1 MAKIA
6 FICPNEPILLY
17 LWKNKTAMATI
28 IGRKTEI
35 RELLDSYNKDQAQ
48 LVAIY
53 GRRRV
58 GKTFLVD
65 EALKGK
71 ITFRHA
77 GLSPVDEIGKK
88 NLLKDQLKHFYNSLR
103 LHGMPRGKCPSSW
116 LDAFFMLEE
125 HLQQKDNGEKQVV
138 FLDELPWMDTPRS
151 GFLTAFEGFWNG
163 WGCHRDNLMV
173 VVCGSANSWILDN
186 LIHNHGGLYGRV
198 TRSIKLYPFS
208 LKECEEYFRE
218 NGFLLSRYDIVQSQM
233 ILGGIPYYFNCFNRE
248 YSFSQNIDALFW
260 GESPKL
266 QDEFDKLFASVFSK
280 PEEMK
285 RIVLALAKRRKG
297 YTRNEISELTGID
310 TGGNFTKMLKALVE
324 SNFVEQYYPFG
335 ESKKEIHYKLT
346 DPFCLF
352 YSKFL
357 SGVKITDP
365 YFWTNSQNSQ
375 QIISWRGF
383 AFEDLC
389 FRHIKEIKEALGISG
404 VSAEYSAWN
413 VPGDANS
420 DGAQVDLLIRRKD
433 NVTNLCEMK
442 FYSDEFEV
450 SKAFYRTMLSR
461 TNRLMEHLPKKHV
474 IHPTL
479 VTTFGLKRNEYS
491 GVFNKVI
498 TLDDLF

>member
-1 MAKIA
+1 MAK
-6 FICPNEPILLY
+6 
-17 LWKNKTAMATI
+17 I
-28 IGRKTEI
+28 IGRKIEI
-35 RELLDSYNKDQAQ
+35 EELLDSYRKDQAQ

-65 EALKGK
+65 ESLKGK

-77 GLSPVDEIGKK
+77 GLSPDEENGKR

-103 LHGMPRGKCPSSW
+103 LQGMPKGKTPTSW
-116 LDAFFMLEE
+116 LDAFFMLEQ
-125 HLQQKDNGEKQVV
+125 HLQEKDNGEKQVV

-198 TRSIKLYPFS
+198 NRSIKLRPFN
-208 LKECEEYFRE
+208 LKECEDYFKE
-218 NGFLLSRYDIVQSQM
+218 NGFIMPRYDIVQSQM
-233 ILGGIPYYFNCFNRE
+233 ILGGIPYYFNYFNKE

-260 GESPKL
+260 GENPKL
-266 QDEFDKLFASVFSK
+266 QNEFEKLFDSAFTK
-280 PEEMK
+280 PEDMK
-285 RIVLALAKRRKG
+285 RIVLALSKRRKG
-297 YTRNEISELTGID
+297 LTRSEISEQTGIE
-310 TGGNFTKMLKALVE
+310 TGGNLTKMLKALVE
-324 SNFVEQYYPFG
+324 SDFIEQYYPFG
-335 ESKKEIHYKLT
+335 ESKREIYFKLT

-357 SGVKITDP
+357 SGRKITDP
-365 YFWTNSQNSQ
+365 YFWTNSQSSQ

-389 FRHIKEIKEALGISG
+389 FRHINKIKEALGISG
-404 VSAEYSAWN
+404 VSSEYSTWN
-413 VPGDANS
+413 VLGNDTS
-420 DGAQVDLLIRRKD
+420 EGAQVDLLIRRKD

-450 SKAFYRTMLSR
+450 SKAFYRTMLTR
-461 TNRLMEHLPKKHV
+461 INLLMEHLPKKHA

-479 VTTFGLKRNEYS
+479 VTTFGLKRNEYC
-491 GVFNKVI
+491 GIFNKVI
-498 TLDDLF
+498 TLEDMF